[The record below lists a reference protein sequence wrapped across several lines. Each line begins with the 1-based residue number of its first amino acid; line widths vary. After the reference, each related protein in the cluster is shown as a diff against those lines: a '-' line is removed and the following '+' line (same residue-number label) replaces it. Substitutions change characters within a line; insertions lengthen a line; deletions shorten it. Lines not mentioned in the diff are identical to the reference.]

1 MADALDGWVP
11 LAMLR
16 RAANAAAAVPL
27 TATFFALGLGVLVG
41 RSLADLAEHAW
52 WRPSPRRR
60 SFTPDAAAAQSVYS
74 TQQEEGTT

>member
-27 TATFFALGLGVLVG
+27 TATFVALGLGVLVG

-60 SFTPDAAAAQSVYS
+60 SSAPGDAIPQSVYS
-74 TQQEEGTT
+74 TPQEKGTT